1 MLAAAPKGA
10 WLMWA
15 DFDTV
20 FAGRAFVPPLAQYAE
35 ERAHVVLSGQISEV
49 LAGNGYSGSL
59 ASPQLKYYEIDSCIG
74 TPPSARAANI
84 SSGKRGATSLQC
96 ADDKCAERLGALL
109 VTMLCHGSCCQAG
122 SGMGCR
128 GGHGHNGAT
137 QHTLDARPI
146 PKDPAHAGGPRH
158 RQGGAQGLA
167 LQLLPSPEEHAQPIN
182 WHSITVLSC

>member
-59 ASPQLKYYEIDSCIG
+59 ASPQLKYYDIDTCIG

-84 SSGKRGATSLQC
+84 SSGNGWHAQN
-96 ADDKCAERLGALL
+96 
-109 VTMLCHGSCCQAG
+109 QAIYI
-122 SGMGCR
+122 
-128 GGHGHNGAT
+128 A
-137 QHTLDARPI
+137 
-146 PKDPAHAGGPRH
+146 PRKINRFH
-158 RQGGAQGLA
+158 SQAAGAQLKLGRSMCHVLIA
-167 LQLLPSPEEHAQPIN
+167 CEHACVRARMRACLCVGNSRIGGVGGWRRHCSVQMTN
-182 WHSITVLSC
+182 VLDGLGLCL